1 MKIFKYA
8 KAIIAA
14 ATLVS
19 SGAFAALTLDDSADG
34 DTVRSAAQ
42 STTALVKIGGAS
54 ARGNEIELDVTAVG
68 DLAVADTVVFR
79 LPVGVNFV
87 GAPTFKV
94 TPVTSGVGV
103 SLKDSAGDPSLTSP
117 IVTLTDTNAD
127 GLMDRA
133 SVVVAT
139 ANLINS
145 VGVGD
150 KISMLAD
157 ITAASTVKAG
167 ALNASVIVTGNLA
180 LTASIATATASDV
193 AFKVTGTAITEP
205 QTAVTDVLVSGISTR
220 ITIPKGTAKGKTIT
234 LTPDTKVAWSNDAV
248 GTTITWTVS
257 TPLATN
263 PMTPTATYT
272 ARGAQNSTATVTLT
286 LAAATTADTQI
297 NIVISEA
304 NSGAQ
309 TTTGNKGVTVAGTAG
324 ISGAI
329 SLFKVVANGSEAKY
343 TDPSATVSVIVGGAL
358 SPQAIPDITVTE
370 QYNLDMSVGG
380 TFTIT
385 APTGLKFVTG
395 GTAIAS
401 PGTLTGT
408 LSVNAGSGSITATV
422 THNGASKTFSI
433 TGITAV
439 VDAATTGALSVTVDT
454 ASGSSLAYG
463 PSKDV
468 IAVAN
473 AVARGTVTAAG
484 PVTAAQKKVG
494 LGSGKTETSTITLK
508 ETTYGAL
515 TKKNAASST
524 TTSGGVSTTTT
535 TKAAIDLT
543 PSSNA
548 EISAVTIA
556 LANYAAGTTPTFSA
570 CVASTST
577 TDDSWQCEVAS
588 ESTAVVASTSTISV
602 AVTYAT
608 KSTAAVGDSVT
619 IAVGGNVGVTAATLT
634 VASVNATTKN
644 TVTTAVPDFD
654 ASANAIEI
662 ATFTLAEVFTKAM
675 TVTAG
680 NKFRLLAPAGV
691 TFATTSA
698 AQTDASISA
707 GTVNSTYTANDTY
720 LMTVALTGTVTVA
733 DIDVVVSGSAASGL
747 LSFDLVDGDLG
758 GLTKSGITAGT
769 LGLAYN
775 GLLPVLQAGS
785 ATDSVKTLYTVTRA
799 VTGGLLPYTVATSA
813 KTKATAVVSGS
824 NVIISG
830 VAAGASNI
838 TVTDALGATD
848 VIAVTVTAS
857 AAQTTATKL
866 SANVG
871 AATFAGGASKDGGAT
886 YATSFVATTDTVT
899 IVATVNID
907 PADVGKAGEVVVV
920 VLSVQGGVTSWT
932 YMNADSTFSVW
943 DGVVASLGAAIDA
956 TALLSTHNVTVH
968 NGTLA
973 AGTYRVA
980 VGYNIDGGALKYTTK
995 AINITVQ

>member
-1 MKIFKYA
+1 MNIFKYA
-8 KAIIAA
+8 KVIIAA

-19 SGAFAALTLDDSADG
+19 SGAFAALTVDDSANG
-34 DTVRSAAQ
+34 DTVASAAQ
-42 STTALVKIGGAS
+42 GATAQVKIGGAS
-54 ARGNEIELDVTAVG
+54 ARGNEIELDMTAAA
-68 DLAVADTVVFR
+68 DIAVADTIVFR
-79 LPVGVNFV
+79 LPAGVNFV

-94 TPVTSGVGV
+94 TPETSGVGV

-117 IVTLTDTNAD
+117 AITLTDTNAD

-133 SVVVAT
+133 SVVAAT
-139 ANLINS
+139 ANLVAGS
-145 VGVGD
+145 GGGD
-150 KISMLAD
+150 KISMQAD
-157 ITAASTVKAG
+157 ITAGTGVTAG
-167 ALNASVIVTGNLA
+167 GITASVIVTGNLA
-180 LTASIATATASDV
+180 LTGSIGNATTSDV

-205 QTAVTDVLVSGISTR
+205 QTAVTDVDVSGISTM
-220 ITIPKGTAKGKTIT
+220 ITIPAGTAAGKTIT
-234 LTPDTKVAWSNDAV
+234 LTPDSKVAWSNDAAGSTV
-248 GTTITWTVS
+248 TWTVS

-263 PMTPTATYT
+263 PMTPTATFT
-272 ARGAQNSTATVTLT
+272 AVAAKNSTATLTLT
-286 LAAATTADTQI
+286 LAAATTVDTQVKL
-297 NIVISEA
+297 VISEA

-324 ISGAI
+324 VSGAI
-329 SLFKVVANGSEAKY
+329 TLFKVVANGSEAKY
-343 TDPSATVSVIVGGAL
+343 TDPSATVTVIVGGA
-358 SPQAIPDITVTE
+358 SAPQALPAITVTE
-370 QYNLDMSVGG
+370 TYDLDLSVGG

-385 APTGLKFVTG
+385 APTGMKFVAA
-395 GTAIAS
+395 GTAAA
-401 PGTLTGT
+401 GTLTGT
-408 LSVNAGSGSITATV
+408 LSVNAGSASITATV
-422 THNGASKTFSI
+422 THNGASKTLSI

-454 ASGSSLAYG
+454 ASASSLSYG
-463 PSKDV
+463 PSSDV

-484 PVTAAQKKVG
+484 PTAAAQKKIGVT
-494 LGSGKTETSTITLK
+494 SGKTETSTITLK

-548 EISAVTIA
+548 EISAVAITYTA
-556 LANYAAGTTPTFSA
+556 YSSGTTSPTISA

-577 TDDSWQCEVAS
+577 ADDSWSCEVTG
-588 ESTAVVASTSTISV
+588 ESTSLLAGTDTISV

-619 IAVGGNVGVTAATLT
+619 IAVGGNVGITPATLT

-644 TVTTAVPDFD
+644 AVTTVVPDFD

-662 ATFTLAEVFTKAM
+662 ATFTITEVFTNAM
-675 TVTAG
+675 TTTAG
-680 NKFRLLAPAGV
+680 SKFRLLAPAGV
-691 TFATTSA
+691 TFATSSA
-698 AQTDASISA
+698 GATAASISA
-707 GTVNSTYTANDTY
+707 GAVNSTYTANDTY
-720 LMTVALTGTVTVA
+720 LLTVAVTGTVTVA
-733 DIDVVVSGSAASGL
+733 DLDVVVSGSAASGL

-758 GLTKSGITAGT
+758 GLNKSGITAGS

-799 VTGGLLPYTVATSA
+799 VTGGLLPYTVATSD

-871 AATFAGGASKDGGAT
+871 NASFAGGASKDGGAT
-886 YATSFVATTDTVT
+886 YATSFAAGTDTVT

-907 PADVGKAGEVVVV
+907 PVDVGKAGEVVVV
-920 VLSVQGGVTSWT
+920 VLSVQGGVTSWS

-943 DGVVASLGAAIDA
+943 DGKIASLGAAIDA
-956 TALLSTHNVTVH
+956 AAFGTVHNVTVH

-980 VGYNIDGGALKYTTK
+980 VGYYIDGGAIKYTTK
-995 AINITVQ
+995 ATNITVQ

>member
-1 MKIFKYA
+1 MNIFKYA
-8 KAIIAA
+8 KVIIAA

-19 SGAFAALTLDDSADG
+19 SGAFAALTVDDSANG
-34 DTVRSAAQ
+34 DTVASAAQ
-42 STTALVKIGGAS
+42 GATAQVKIGGAS
-54 ARGNEIELDVTAVG
+54 ARGNEIELDMTAAA
-68 DLAVADTVVFR
+68 DIAVADTIVFR
-79 LPVGVNFV
+79 LPAGVNFV

-94 TPVTSGVGV
+94 TPETSGVGV

-117 IVTLTDTNAD
+117 AITLTDTNAD

-133 SVVVAT
+133 SVVAAT
-139 ANLINS
+139 ANLIA
-145 VGVGD
+145 GGGGGD
-150 KISMLAD
+150 KLSMQAD
-157 ITAASTVKAG
+157 ITAGTGVTAG
-167 ALNASVIVTGNLA
+167 GITASVIVTGNLA
-180 LTASIATATASDV
+180 LTGSIGNATTSDV

-205 QTAVTDVLVSGISTR
+205 QTAVNGEGVSGISTM
-220 ITIPKGTAKGKTIT
+220 ITIPAGTAAGKTIT
-234 LTPDTKVAWSNDAV
+234 LTPDSKVAWSNDAAGSTV
-248 GTTITWTVS
+248 TWTVS

-263 PMTPTATYT
+263 PMTPTATFT
-272 ARGAQNSTATVTLT
+272 AVAAQNSTATLTLT
-286 LAAATTADTQI
+286 LAAATTVDTQVKL
-297 NIVISEA
+297 VISEA

-324 ISGAI
+324 VSGAI
-329 SLFKVVANGSEAKY
+329 TLFKVVANGSEAKY
-343 TDPSATVSVIVGGAL
+343 TDPSATVTVIVSGA
-358 SPQAIPDITVTE
+358 SAPQALPAITVTE
-370 QYNLDMSVGG
+370 TYDLDLSVGG

-385 APTGLKFVTG
+385 APTGMKFVAA
-395 GTAIAS
+395 GTAIAA

-408 LSVNAGSGSITATV
+408 LSVNAGSASITATV
-422 THNGASKTFSI
+422 THNGASKTLSI

-454 ASGSSLAYG
+454 ASNSSLSYG
-463 PSKDV
+463 PSSDV

-473 AVARGTVTAAG
+473 AVARGSVTAAG
-484 PVTAAQKKVG
+484 PTADTQKKIGVT
-494 LGSGKTETSTITLK
+494 SGKTETSTITLK

-548 EISAVTIA
+548 EISAVA
-556 LANYAAGTTPTFSA
+556 LTFTNYAAGTSPTISA

-577 TDDSWQCEVAS
+577 TDDSWQCEVTS
-588 ESTAVVASTSTISV
+588 ESTAIVAGTSTISV

-634 VASVNATTKN
+634 VASVNTTTKN
-644 TVTTAVPDFD
+644 AVTTVVPDFD

-662 ATFTLAEVFTKAM
+662 ATFTITEVFTNAM
-675 TVTAG
+675 TTTAG
-680 NKFRLLAPAGV
+680 SKFRLLAPAGV
-691 TFATTSA
+691 TFATSSA
-698 AQTDASISA
+698 GATAASISA
-707 GTVNSTYTANDTY
+707 GAVNSTYTANDTY
-720 LMTVALTGTVTVA
+720 LLTVALTGTVTVA
-733 DIDVVVSGSAASGL
+733 DLDVVVSGSAASGL

-758 GLTKSGITAGT
+758 GLNKSGITAGS

-799 VTGGLLPYTVATSA
+799 VTGGLLPYTVATSD

-871 AATFAGGASKDGGAT
+871 NASFAGGASKDGGAT
-886 YATSFVATTDTVT
+886 YATSFAAGTDTVT

-907 PADVGKAGEVVVV
+907 PVDVGKAGEVVVV
-920 VLSVQGGVTSWT
+920 VLSVQGGVTSWS

-943 DGVVASLGAAIDA
+943 DGKIASLGAAIDA
-956 TALLSTHNVTVH
+956 AAFGTVHNVTVH

-980 VGYNIDGGALKYTTK
+980 VGYYIDGGAIKYTTK
-995 AINITVQ
+995 ATNITVQ

>member
-19 SGAFAALTLDDSADG
+19 SGAFAALTLDDSANG
-34 DTVRSAAQ
+34 DTIS
-42 STTALVKIGGAS
+42 STVQASTALVKIGGAS
-54 ARGNEIELDVTAVG
+54 ARGNEIELDMTAAA

-79 LPVGVNFV
+79 VPVGVNFV

-94 TPVTSGVGV
+94 TPETAGVGV

-117 IVTLTDTNAD
+117 LVTLTDTNAD

-139 ANLINS
+139 ANLVAGS
-145 VGVGD
+145 GGGD
-150 KISMLAD
+150 KISMQAD
-157 ITAASTVKAG
+157 ITAASTVTA
-167 ALNASVIVTGNLA
+167 ASIVSSVIVTGNLA
-180 LTASIATATASDV
+180 LTASIGTATASDV

-220 ITIPKGTAKGKTIT
+220 ITIPKGTAAGKTIT
-234 LTPDTKVAWSNDAV
+234 LTPDAKVAWSNDAV

-257 TPLATN
+257 TPLTTN
-263 PMTPTATYT
+263 PMTPTATFT

-286 LAAATTADTQI
+286 LAAATTADTQV
-297 NIVISEA
+297 NIIISEA

-324 ISGAI
+324 VSGAI

-358 SPQAIPDITVTE
+358 SPQSIPDITVTE

-385 APTGLKFVTG
+385 APTGLKFVSG
-395 GTAIAS
+395 GTAIA
-401 PGTLTGT
+401 GTLTGT

-439 VDAATTGALSVTVDT
+439 VDAGTTGALSVTVN
-454 ASGSSLAYG
+454 SPNSSLSYG
-463 PSKDV
+463 PSNDV

-473 AVARGTVTAAG
+473 AVARGSVTPAG
-484 PVTAAQKKVG
+484 PLTAAQKKVG

-548 EISAVTIA
+548 EISAVA
-556 LANYAAGTTPTFSA
+556 LTFTNYAAGTSPTISA

-577 TDDSWQCEVAS
+577 TDDSWQCEVTS
-588 ESTAVVASTSTISV
+588 ESTAIVAGTSTISV

-644 TVTTAVPDFD
+644 TVTTVVPDFD

-662 ATFTLAEVFTKAM
+662 ATFTLAEVFTNAM
-675 TVTAG
+675 TTTPG
-680 NKFRLLAPAGV
+680 SKFRLLAPAGV
-691 TFATTSA
+691 TFATSSA
-698 AQTDASISA
+698 GATAASISA
-707 GTVNSTYTANDTY
+707 GAVNSTYTANDTY
-720 LMTVALTGTVTVA
+720 LLTVALTGTVTVA
-733 DIDVVVSGSAASGL
+733 DLDVVVSGSAASGL

-758 GLTKSGITAGT
+758 GLNKSGITAGS

-799 VTGGLLPYTVATSA
+799 VTGGLLPYTVATSD

-886 YATSFVATTDTVT
+886 YATSFAATTDTVT

-920 VLSVQGGVTSWT
+920 VLSVQDGVLGWT
-932 YMNADSTFSVW
+932 YMNADSTFSTW
-943 DGVVASLGAAIDA
+943 DGVIASLGAAIDA

>member
-1 MKIFKYA
+1 MNIFKYA
-8 KAIIAA
+8 KVIIAA

-19 SGAFAALTLDDSADG
+19 SGAFAALTVDDSANG
-34 DTVRSAAQ
+34 DTVASAAQ
-42 STTALVKIGGAS
+42 GATAQVKIGGAS
-54 ARGNEIELDVTAVG
+54 ARGNEIELDMTAAA
-68 DLAVADTVVFR
+68 DIAVADTIVFR
-79 LPVGVNFV
+79 LPAGVNFV

-94 TPVTSGVGV
+94 TPETSGVGV

-117 IVTLTDTNAD
+117 AITLTDTNAD

-133 SVVVAT
+133 SVVAAT
-139 ANLINS
+139 ANLIA
-145 VGVGD
+145 GGGGGD
-150 KISMLAD
+150 KISMQAD
-157 ITAASTVKAG
+157 ITAGTGVKAG
-167 ALNASVIVTGNLA
+167 GITASVIVTGNLA
-180 LTASIATATASDV
+180 LTGSIGNATTSDV

-205 QTAVTDVLVSGISTR
+205 QTAVTDVNVSAISTM
-220 ITIPKGTAKGKTIT
+220 ITIPAGTAAGKTIT
-234 LTPDTKVAWSNDAV
+234 LTPDSKAAWSNDAAGSTV
-248 GTTITWTVS
+248 TWTVS
-257 TPLATN
+257 TPLSAN
-263 PMTPTATYT
+263 PMTPTATFT
-272 ARGAQNSTATVTLT
+272 AVAAKNSTATLTLT
-286 LAAATTADTQI
+286 LAAATTVDTQVKL
-297 NIVISEA
+297 VISEA

-324 ISGAI
+324 VSGAI
-329 SLFKVVANGSEAKY
+329 TLFKVVANGSEAKY
-343 TDPSATVSVIVGGAL
+343 TDPSATVTVIVGGA
-358 SPQAIPDITVTE
+358 SAPQALPAITVTE
-370 QYNLDMSVGG
+370 TYDLDLSVGG

-385 APTGLKFVTG
+385 APTGMKFVSA
-395 GTAIAS
+395 GTAA
-401 PGTLTGT
+401 PAGGTLTGT
-408 LSVNAGSGSITATV
+408 LSVNAGSATITATV
-422 THNGASKTFSI
+422 THNGASNTLSI

-454 ASGSSLAYG
+454 ASNSSLSYG
-463 PSKDV
+463 PSSDV

-473 AVARGTVTAAG
+473 AVARGTLAAAG
-484 PVTAAQKKVG
+484 PIAAAQKKIGVT
-494 LGSGKTETSTITLK
+494 SGKTETSTITLK

-548 EISAVTIA
+548 EISAVA
-556 LANYAAGTTPTFSA
+556 LTFTNYAAGTSPTISA

-577 TDDSWQCEVAS
+577 TDDSWSCEVTS
-588 ESTAVVASTSTISV
+588 ESTAIVAGTSTISV

-634 VASVNATTKN
+634 VASVNTTTKN
-644 TVTTAVPDFD
+644 AVTTVVPDFD

-662 ATFTLAEVFTKAM
+662 ATFTITEVFTNAM
-675 TVTAG
+675 TTTAG
-680 NKFRLLAPAGV
+680 SKFRLLAPAGV
-691 TFATTSA
+691 TFATSSA
-698 AQTDASISA
+698 GATAASISA
-707 GTVNSTYTANDTY
+707 GAVNSTYTANDTY
-720 LMTVALTGTVTVA
+720 LLTVAVTGTVTVA
-733 DIDVVVSGSAASGL
+733 DLDVVVSGSAASGL

-758 GLTKSGITAGT
+758 GLNKSGITAGS

-799 VTGGLLPYTVATSA
+799 VTGGLLPYTVATSD

-871 AATFAGGASKDGGAT
+871 NASFAGGASKDGGAT
-886 YATSFVATTDTVT
+886 YATSFAAGTDTVT

-907 PADVGKAGEVVVV
+907 PVDVGKAGEVVVV
-920 VLSVQGGVTSWT
+920 VLSVQGGVTSWS

-943 DGVVASLGAAIDA
+943 DGKIASLGAAIDA
-956 TALLSTHNVTVH
+956 AAFGTVHNVTVH

-980 VGYNIDGGALKYTTK
+980 VGYYIDGGAIKYTTK
-995 AINITVQ
+995 ATNITVQ